1 MKNGLDW
8 MPLDV
13 YPDSKWELI
22 EAEYGLTGFA
32 VAVKL
37 LQKIYAE
44 NGYYLDWSEEALLL
58 FSKKAG
64 LDGDTVQKIVESCVK
79 RGFFDPDLYSRF
91 HILTSAEIQKQFFS
105 AAGRRKEV
113 TAMRQ
118 YLLVD
123 PARYCRNEKLRLDG
137 ENVSRN
143 EENVYK
149 KSENADI
156 SGQSRVEE
164 SKGEQSREKKT
175 DASRNESEFSEKPA
189 SVSPDVPAACPTK
202 ESLSAE
208 YGDTITADY
217 LRKAAG
223 YHYSGNNAVQKAA
236 QWLRADVLSGKL
248 SRKEKRAASF
258 DLDEYDAA
266 VKNFTPVYK
275 RSG

>member
-22 EAEYGLTGFA
+22 EAEYGLAGFA

-44 NGYYLDWSEEALLL
+44 NGYYLEWPEEALLL
-58 FSKKAG
+58 FSRKAG
-64 LDGDTVQKIVESCVK
+64 LDRDTVQKIVESCVK

-105 AAGRRKEV
+105 AVGRRKEV
-113 TAMRQ
+113 TAQRQ

-123 PARYCRNEKLRLDG
+123 PARYCRSEKLRLDG
-137 ENVSRN
+137 ENVSKN
-143 EENVYK
+143 EENVDK
-149 KSENADI
+149 KPENSDI

-164 SKGEQSREKKT
+164 SKGEQSRGEKS
-175 DASRNESEFSEKPA
+175 ASA
-189 SVSPDVPAACPTK
+189 SPDAPSACPTK

-208 YGDTITADY
+208 YGNTAADDY
-217 LRKAAG
+217 LKKAAG
-223 YHYSGNNAVQKAA
+223 YHYSGKNAVIKAA

-248 SRKEKRAASF
+248 NLKEKRAASF

-266 VKNFTPVYK
+266 VRNFMPVYK